1 MARNG
6 FVFFKIGGGRAMN
19 GRREDERRERRA
31 GKNSRCGTTKRTG
44 GWRGQARLVEP
55 AGRRPRWHRFNFG
68 RSEREREGGPQ
79 VWNGWKP
86 EEEERRGKGREGKDV
101 WYGMV

>member
-1 MARNG
+1 M
-6 FVFFKIGGGRAMN
+6 GGAKTREERGGQGRT
-19 GRREDERRERRA
+19 A
-31 GKNSRCGTTKRTG
+31 GAGPRKG
-44 GWRGQARLVEP
+44 GQARLVEP